1 MTLDNKKQSSENA
14 NSIVDKGKEMENQA
28 AENMKSIAGEVLRFY
43 ESSIDKVSTMVNST
57 NRILG
62 EFRIER
68 DSANNTLK
76 DSLAKEKSVR
86 KKDFDSIVDEM
97 IPFHDEKEKEIK
109 ITLNDFLN
117 EQKKAA
123 ETIKKKL
130 SSNEKIRIDDF
141 REMLNDINA
150 DRENREKEV
159 RTMLLD
165 FQVEYKKMGE
175 TLQNFL
181 KMEKSV
187 RLRDVRNMMK
197 GFKRDRDDRKAEV
210 REIARDWKETAKKL
224 GRERMERKLGEK

>member
-159 RTMLLD
+159 QTMLRD
-165 FQVEYKKMGE
+165 FQAEYKIMGE

-187 RLRDVRNMMK
+187 RIRDVRNMMK
-197 GFKRDRDDRKAEV
+197 DFRRERQERKAEIKD
-210 REIARDWKETAKKL
+210 RARDWKETAQRL
-224 GRERMERKLGEK
+224 GRERAERKLKK